1 LSIDTPDVGLAPV
14 AIPKPR
20 SHGHLVPALPVRRR
34 LRWQVS
40 YIGALLILDG
50 LAILVA
56 GQVAIRL
63 RFGGLDA
70 VVGSLT
76 YREVLLS
83 ALPLWLGC
91 VAFSRGYSVQLIG
104 RGTVE
109 YRRVIDASIRFCA
122 VVAMLAFAL
131 HIDLARWV
139 AVVGLP
145 LTCLLALAF
154 RWAVRLALG
163 KARARGAAMYRV
175 LVIGDDAT
183 VFPLAARLAGAPQQG
198 YDVVGVCLPRGADRR
213 ESDDGSRKTERR
225 RRRLDLD
232 VLGDLD
238 DVRRLAASSEVDVIA
253 VAPSAAITAERLR
266 QLAWDVEGEGV
277 EMLVAPALIDV
288 AGPRIHIRPV
298 EGQPLLHVR
307 TPKLSGTSAV
317 VKEVFDR
324 LLALVGIVLTGPLM
338 IIAALIIRTDSA
350 GPALFRQVR
359 VGRGG
364 RPFTVY
370 KFRSM
375 HVNADSRVATL
386 WEQNVHSEG
395 PLFKMTD
402 DPRLTRV
409 GRILRRWSIDE
420 LPQLLNVLIGH
431 MSLVGPRPP
440 LPSEVDKYERSHVYR
455 RLMVK
460 PGLTGLWQVSGR
472 SDLDWSESVRLDLYY
487 VENWSLAFDMGILG
501 RTVGAVLRGRGA
513 Y

>member
-1 LSIDTPDVGLAPV
+1 LSVETHDVGLSQV
-14 AIPKPR
+14 GVPKPR
-20 SHGHLVPALPVRRR
+20 SHGHLVPAPPVRRR
-34 LRWQVS
+34 LRWQLA
-40 YIGALLILDG
+40 YISALVLIDG
-50 LAILVA
+50 LAFLVA
-56 GQVAIRL
+56 GEVAIRV
-63 RFGGLDA
+63 RFGSLEA
-70 VVGSLT
+70 LIGSLA
-76 YREVLLS
+76 YRE
-83 ALPLWLGC
+83 ALVAAAPLWLAC
-91 VAFSRGYSVQLIG
+91 VAFSRGYSVHLIG
-104 RGTVE
+104 HGTVE
-109 YRRVIDASIRFCA
+109 YRRVIDATVRFCA
-122 VVAMLAFAL
+122 VVAMVAFAF
-131 HIDLARWV
+131 HVEVARWV
-139 AVVGLP
+139 AAVGLP
-145 LTCLLALAF
+145 LTCLLTLVL
-154 RWAVRLALG
+154 RWCARHALG
-163 KARARGAAMYRV
+163 AARARGAAMYRV

-183 VFPLAARLAGAPQQG
+183 VFPLAARLAGSPQQG

-213 ESDDGSRKTERR
+213 SVAETMPVNERR
-225 RRRLDLD
+225 RRQLELP

-238 DVRRLAASSEVDVIA
+238 DVRRLAASAEVDVIA

-277 EMLVAPALIDV
+277 EMLVAPALTDV

-307 TPKLSGTSAV
+307 TPQLSGSSV
-317 VKEVFDR
+317 VIKAAFDR
-324 LLALVGIVLTGPLM
+324 VLALIGIIVTAPVMLLAAIVV
-338 IIAALIIRTDSA
+338 RSDSA

-359 VGRGG
+359 VGKGG

-375 HVNADSRVATL
+375 HVDAHARVESLWTQNAHCS
-386 WEQNVHSEG
+386 G
-395 PLFKMTD
+395 PLFKIAD

-409 GRILRRWSIDE
+409 GRVLRRWSVDE
-420 LPQLLNVLIGH
+420 LPQLFNVLFGH

-440 LPSEVDKYERSHVYR
+440 LPSEVDRYERSHVYR
-455 RLMVK
+455 RLLVK